1 MLQDEVM
8 LNGAFGSAL
17 APLGDFNGDGIMD
30 LVVGA
35 PYKDLTGAIYVLY
48 LTRGTSCSRKH
59 ARGRGE
65 RREKRGE
72 GHHT

>member
-48 LTRGTSCSRKH
+48 LTRGTSCSRK
-59 ARGRGE
+59 
-65 RREKRGE
+65 
-72 GHHT
+72 